1 MFDQLIGNQAVKDA
15 IGRFISNRRV
25 PNSLLFAG
33 PEGVGKKQFALQLAR
48 AIVCHEPQNGDAC
61 EECLAC
67 KRVNE
72 FKFPGADAKGDD
84 HDFVFFSEH
93 PDVGMVVPFNRTLR
107 VGSIRALETEAN
119 FRPYEAPAR
128 IFIIDNAHRM
138 NPASSNALLKTLEEP
153 PSTSHI
159 FLVTSKPNALLP
171 TIRSRVQT
179 LRFGP
184 VAASELEHHLL
195 VTHDYSQ
202 ADARLIASTSN
213 GSVAQALSV
222 NAEEFRSRRNEAF
235 EILRSAIVNHD
246 LVDILKRSE
255 KFGAT
260 KSTPEFE
267 AFLGVLQ
274 TMIHDIWLT
283 RTGSTGVPVDDEVTR
298 LAEFADPK
306 ELASWLEHIEEI
318 RAALSGKYQQ
328 KDRRRFIA
336 CADGRINRNKSQK

>member
-1 MFDQLIGNQAVKDA
+1 MFDHLIGNQTVKGA
-15 IGRFISNRRV
+15 IGRFISNGRV

-48 AIVCHEPQNGDAC
+48 AIVCHEPRNGDAC
-61 EECLAC
+61 GECLAC
-67 KRVNE
+67 RRVNE

-84 HDFVFFSEH
+84 YDFVFFSEH

-119 FRPYEAPAR
+119 FRPYEGSAR
-128 IFIIDNAHRM
+128 IFIIDEAHRM
-138 NPASSNALLKTLEEP
+138 NAASSNALLKTLEEP

-159 FLVTSKPNALLP
+159 FLITSKPNALLP
-171 TIRSRVQT
+171 TIRSRVQI

-195 VTHDYSQ
+195 VTHEYSQ

-222 NAEEFRSRRNEAF
+222 DAEEFRIRRNEAI
-235 EILRSAIVNHD
+235 EILQSAIVNHD

-274 TMIHDIWLT
+274 TMIHDIWLV
-283 RTGSTGVPVDDEVTR
+283 RTGSKSGPVDDEIAR
-298 LAEFADPK
+298 LAEFADPRS
-306 ELASWLEHIEEI
+306 LASWLEHIEEI
-318 RAALSGKYQQ
+318 RAALGVNINK
-328 KDRRRFIA
+328 KIA
-336 CADGRINRNKSQK
+336 ADSLLVRMATG